1 MGRESQD
8 QDSGCNCLV
17 FRFCSCVKASQVAQ
31 VVKNPPVNAGDLG
44 DSSSIPGSGRFP
56 GGGRGN
62 LLQYSCLENPL
73 DRGAQR
79 WTMAHR
85 VTKSQ
90 TQLKQLNTHAE
101 CVVGFS
107 HLCSSRNVNG

>member
-56 GGGRGN
+56 GGGPGN
-62 LLQYSCLENPL
+62 PLQYRFLENPVC
-73 DRGAQR
+73 RGAWR
-79 WTMAHR
+79 APVHR
-85 VTKSQ
+85 LAQSW
-90 TQLKQLNTHAE
+90 TQLNRLSKAQL
-101 CVVGFS
+101 C
-107 HLCSSRNVNG
+107 